1 MLATRRII
9 VLGATGGTGRQVVE
23 QALRNGHHVTA
34 IVRNPDALKVHHERL
49 EIIRG
54 DVYRSKSFEHA
65 LYGKD
70 VVISCLGIQK
80 QKATTLYSE
89 GISNIMTAMQAAGVD
104 RLICISAIAVNVPLN
119 GSLLMRFIT
128 KNILQRIFTHTYND
142 MRAMESILRD
152 SPLAWTVIR
161 PPWLRNG
168 PQTSVYRTSINE
180 SLSNAS
186 KLSRADLAHYIVNHL
201 TDTTTFGS
209 RVEISY

>member
-1 MLATRRII
+1 MLATRSI
-9 VLGATGGTGRQVVE
+9 VVFGATGGTGRQVVDL
-23 QALRNGHHVTA
+23 ALHNGHHVTA
-34 IVRNPDALKVHHERL
+34 VVRNPDALKVHHERL

-80 QKATTLYSE
+80 QEATTLYSE

-104 RLICISAIAVNVPLN
+104 RLICISAIAVTVPLN
-119 GSLLMRFIT
+119 SSVLMRFVT
-128 KNILQRIFTHTYND
+128 KNILQKLFRHTYTD
-142 MRAMESILRD
+142 MRAMENILRE
-152 SPLAWTVIR
+152 SHLAWTVIR

-168 PQTSVYRTSINE
+168 SQTSIYRTSINE
-180 SLSNAS
+180 PLSSPS

-201 TDTTTFGS
+201 TDTTTFRS